1 VTDQATRVV
10 PAGWYQDPALSEQVR
25 WWNGLAWTEH
35 VRDKPTV
42 AAAPASTIIVTASSS
57 STTAAADAAGGTA
70 NGSAG
75 AVVDTVTETTAD
87 RIAAARE
94 LERQFGVGTSENE
107 IITGATALGFGV
119 ASQQVAPQ
127 SVAPAVQQPVQ
138 QPENVTH
145 LNPAARQAAAD
156 QAAAGRRR
164 AGVRTTA
171 RSATGSA
178 WLIALTPVLT
188 LLAGI
193 AAAYVFF
200 YIAPTPVVFV
210 VAFLIPYLLG
220 ILWAL
225 SDGRALKSRG
235 FQPPSPLW
243 ALLGGIGYLIVRRLR
258 VPGSGPLAMFLVVG
272 ALVVAIPGA
281 AYASGELRPLSYALT
296 IQNTITADYVNSG
309 RAASINCPP
318 FVDTTTP
325 GTLYTCTATLAT
337 GVTKAVWVSI
347 DGDAGEFSYAMAV

>member
-1 VTDQATRVV
+1 MTDQATRVV

-42 AAAPASTIIVTASSS
+42 VADPVAPIVVTASST
-57 STTAAADAAGGTA
+57 STATA
-70 NGSAG
+70 
-75 AVVDTVTETTAD
+75 TVAESTAD

-107 IITGATALGFGV
+107 IIAGATALGFGPGADHSRQEV
-119 ASQQVAPQ
+119 
-127 SVAPAVQQPVQ
+127 AVQQSSQRTETATPI
-138 QPENVTH
+138 
-145 LNPAARQAAAD
+145 NPAGRQAAAG
-156 QAAAGRRR
+156 QKAAGRRR
-164 AGVRTTA
+164 AGVHGTA
-171 RSATGSA
+171 RTATGSA

-188 LLAGI
+188 LLTAL
-193 AAAYVFF
+193 AAAYIYF

-210 VAFLIPYLLG
+210 IGFLIPYLLS

-235 FQPPSPLW
+235 FTPPGPLF
-243 ALLGGIGYLIVRRLR
+243 ALLGAIGYLIIRRLR
-258 VPGSGPLAMFLVVG
+258 VPGSGPLAMFLIVG
-272 ALVVAIPGA
+272 ALVIAIPGA
-281 AYASGELRPLSYALT
+281 AYATGELRPLSHALT
-296 IQNTITADYVNSG
+296 IQNTISQDYVISG
-309 RAASINCPP
+309 RAATINCPP
-318 FVDTTTP
+318 FVDTTTI

-347 DGDAGEFSYAMAV
+347 DGSDGQFSYAMAI

>member
-1 VTDQATRVV
+1 MTDQATRVV

-42 AAAPASTIIVTASSS
+42 IAAPATPIVVTASSTSTSTMAS
-57 STTAAADAAGGTA
+57 STTSTAAAADATT
-70 NGSAG
+70 
-75 AVVDTVTETTAD
+75 DTVTETTAE

-107 IITGATALGFGV
+107 IITGATALGFG
-119 ASQQVAPQ
+119 AGGQGGQLAQQQLALQ
-127 SVAPAVQQPVQ
+127 SAAQQADTATPM
-138 QPENVTH
+138 
-145 LNPAARQAAAD
+145 NPAARQAAED

-193 AAAYVFF
+193 AAAYVYF
-200 YIAPTPVVFV
+200 YVTPTPVVFV
-210 VAFLIPYLLG
+210 IAFLLPYLLG

-225 SDGRALKSRG
+225 SDGRALRSRG
-235 FQPPSPLW
+235 FNPPGPLW
-243 ALLGGIGYLIVRRLR
+243 ALLGAIGYLIARRLR
-258 VPGSGPLAMFLVVG
+258 VPGSGPLAMFLIVG
-272 ALVVAIPGA
+272 ALVIAIPGA
-281 AYASGELRPLSYALT
+281 AYATGELRPLSHALT
-296 IQNTITADYVNSG
+296 IQNTITEDYVNSG

-318 FVDTTTP
+318 FVDTTTT

-347 DGDAGEFSYAMAV
+347 DGSDGQFSYAMAV